1 MSALIIPEITLLKTL
16 ESILKVVKD
25 DWTIKSPTNVT
36 ETYLYKLFK
45 QDEYGKDLKINTFNY
60 FDSAVDAI
68 AKKTIPIYLGYNM
81 SVSDQVAVHILLPS
95 DNGRPLNI
103 GAGEGYQPDEISS
116 DSTSVATEFS
126 FTTDT
131 VYQIMVSGSNSSEVV
146 LVYHFLRA
154 GLLSLNYHLELSG
167 LRSPKFG
174 GQDINFQSD
183 LVPPHIFHRSI
194 LLSFFYE
201 VNVPD
206 LFYKAIISGFAAAGI
221 MPPTA

>member
-25 DWTIKSPTNVT
+25 DWNTKSPSNVT

-45 QDEYGKDLKINTFNY
+45 KDEFGNDLKINTFNY
-60 FDSAVDAI
+60 FDEAVDAI

-81 SVSDQVAVHILLPS
+81 SVSEQVGVHILLPS
-95 DNGRPLNI
+95 DNGRPLNL
-103 GAGEGYQPDEISS
+103 GAGEGYQQDEL
-116 DSTSVATEFS
+116 STDETKIATTFS

-154 GLLSLNYHLELSG
+154 GLLSLNYHLELCG

-183 LVPPHIFHRSI
+183 LVPPNLFHRSI
-194 LLSFFYE
+194 MLSFFYE

-206 LFYKAIISGFAAAGI
+206 LFYKAIISAFSTSGI
-221 MPPTA
+221 MTPTV